1 MERVNMSSIRSRLF
15 VFVLKY
21 RHLLRFQLKRTSFV
35 DSKTSIP
42 RLREEVERGAG
53 FFGKLPPGFELQPV
67 SINGLKAEWMFPPS
81 AQKEKAILYFHG
93 GGLVV
98 GSVRAHRSIVAK
110 FVKGSGIGALVFDYA
125 LAPEHPFPEGLND
138 SIAAYK
144 YLLAE
149 GIKPA
154 KIVFAGDSGGGNLCL
169 ATMLALKDKGIPL
182 PAAAVVLSPWTDL
195 KNTGE
200 SLITNLE
207 LDTLCWKDA
216 QEVFAKY
223 YAGENDPGLPL
234 ISPLYGDLKGLPPLL
249 IYAGSDE
256 LLRDDSTRF
265 AAKARDASVDVTLR
279 IGKGLFHCY
288 PACSPLFPEAKQA
301 MDEICAFI
309 NSYADPKPTE
319 PEPKFLP

>member
-1 MERVNMSSIRSRLF
+1 MPSLRSRLF

-35 DSKTSIP
+35 DSETSIP

-53 FFGKLPPGFELQPV
+53 FFGKLPHGFELQPV
-67 SINGLKAEWMFPPS
+67 SINGLNAEWMFPPDGP
-81 AQKEKAILYFHG
+81 KDRAILYFHG

-110 FVKGSGIGALVFDYA
+110 FVKGSEAPALVFDYA

-169 ATMLALKDKGIPL
+169 ATMLALKDKRIPL

-195 KNTGE
+195 KNSGE
-200 SLITNLE
+200 SLTTNAE

-216 QEVFAKY
+216 QEVFARY
-223 YAGENDPGLPL
+223 YAGENDPGQPL
-234 ISPLYGDLKGLPPLL
+234 ISPLYGDLSGLPPLL
-249 IYAGSDE
+249 IYTGSDE

-265 AAKARDASVDVTLR
+265 AAKARDAGVDVTLR
-279 IGKGLFHCY
+279 IGAGLFHCY

-301 MDEICAFI
+301 MSEICTFI
-309 NSYADPKPTE
+309 KMHAGAQR
-319 PEPKFLP
+319 